1 MGKKGSKRSA
11 HRHQGTEKKNRNEDD
26 VCTQGNAERPAGK
39 EGVAPRTGGG
49 WGVRSVRGAPRGQEG
64 DNKRLC
70 LRK

>member
-1 MGKKGSKRSA
+1 M
-11 HRHQGTEKKNRNEDD
+11 
-26 VCTQGNAERPAGK
+26 CTQGNAERPAGK